1 MVPGLQRQE
10 ELVRKG
16 DGFVQPCLG
25 DGEVDEQL
33 FRWLEVLAVPGE
45 AAGFEQR
52 FGSAY
57 QRMPFRKLPPH
68 RPLTPRPLVGRLRE
82 GPGPLRQ
89 GSVPRPLERVA
100 RTRFGERRLLRR
112 FADRPLD

>member
-1 MVPGLQRQE
+1 MVVTFPRILSLVYIRAMESLRIGRDDHAMIPGLQGQE

-45 AAGFEQR
+45 AAGLEQR
-52 FGSAY
+52 FGSAE
-57 QRMPFRKLPPH
+57 QRMPFRQLPPH
-68 RPLTPRPLVGRLRE
+68 RPLTPRLLVGRLRE
-82 GPGPLRQ
+82 GPGPLR
-89 GSVPRPLERVA
+89 
-100 RTRFGERRLLRR
+100 
-112 FADRPLD
+112 